1 MTLFSLALL
10 GDHPESVSL
19 FGMANNLFWV
29 SIGNVI
35 GGGLFMSVGY
45 HLGSENLPSSNAADD
60 YAEDTTPRHS
70 NS

>member
-19 FGMANNLFWV
+19 LGMTNNLFWV

-45 HLGSENLPSSNAADD
+45 HLGSENSSDSNAADD
-60 YAEDTTPRHS
+60 CAEGAISRYP